1 MLLTVLGG
9 TAVTIMTAFP
19 AAAHDQLVDSDPKDG
34 AELDE
39 PVDTVTLTYSADLVA
54 DGTMVN
60 VITPD
65 GEVTAD
71 VTVDGTEVVA
81 DLGEQTAGGEYTV
94 QWRVVSSD
102 GHPIEGE
109 FAYTV
114 ADQPEPA
121 PSAEPSTEASE
132 SAPAA
137 SPEASEEAA
146 AESDAPGAATPSASP
161 STVPAGE
168 DAAAQ
173 DDGAGALPWIYGTVV
188 VAAAGVA
195 LMMVAR
201 SRRRPGGPPG
211 STPQGGPQD

>member
-19 AAAHDQLVDSDPKDG
+19 AAAHDQLVGSDPKDG

-39 PVDTVTLTYSADLVA
+39 PVDTITLTYSAVLVA
-54 DGTMVN
+54 DGTMVH
-60 VITPD
+60 VVTPD
-65 GEVTAD
+65 GDVTAD
-71 VTVDGTEVVA
+71 VTVDGTDVVA
-81 DLGEQTAGGEYTV
+81 DLGEQSAGGEYTV
-94 QWRVVSSD
+94 HWRVVSSD

-109 FAYTV
+109 LAYTV

-121 PSAEPSTEASE
+121 PSPTPSAEASE
-132 SAPAA
+132 PAATASAEA
-137 SPEASEEAA
+137 SPEAADGAA
-146 AESDAPGAATPSASP
+146 APSGSPSA
-161 STVPAGE
+161 VPAGE
-168 DAAAQ
+168 DASAQ
-173 DDGAGALPWIYGTVV
+173 DDGAGALPWIYGTVI

-201 SRRRPGGPPG
+201 SRRPGGPPG